1 MKREKE
7 NTNANYIAAAKK
19 MLSDKKLV
27 LEYLKGEKTL
37 TSLKNE
43 GIILARL
50 KWAKIECF

>member
-1 MKREKE
+1 
-7 NTNANYIAAAKK
+7 

-50 KWAKIECF
+50 K

>member
-1 MKREKE
+1 MKREKK
-7 NTNANYIAAAKK
+7 NTDTNYIAAAKK

-50 KWAKIECF
+50 K